1 MTSAVATPQTSTVP
15 TQAEVVE
22 VRRPRLL
29 RSLVALARPRQWVK
43 NVLVFAAP
51 GAAGVLDEPKHLAQ
65 ASVAFVAFCL
75 VASGTYFL
83 NDAHDVVADRAH
95 PKKRLRPIAAGNV
108 TIRLARTVG
117 ILLALAGVLSGLVL
131 GDWGLVAVL
140 GAYVAVSVGYS
151 HGLKEVA
158 VVDLVAVASGF
169 VLRAVAGAVATDV
182 PISDWFFIVASFGS
196 LFMVAG
202 KRHAEQLDL
211 GDDAGAIRSTL
222 GVYSQS
228 YLHYIRSVSS
238 GTVLVAYCLWAFEK
252 ADLAGG
258 GFPWFQLS
266 IVPFVVGI
274 LRYALLLDSG
284 AGSAPEDLV
293 LGDRALQVCGLVWVA
308 VFACGVYLL

>member
-1 MTSAVATPQTSTVP
+1 MAGAVATPQTSPGLAVD
-15 TQAEVVE
+15 EVVE
-22 VRRPRLL
+22 IRRPGLA
-29 RSLVALARPRQWVK
+29 RSLVALARPRQWIK

-51 GAAGVLDEPKHLAQ
+51 GAAGVLNEPDRLLEAGLC
-65 ASVAFVAFCL
+65 FVMFCL
-75 VASGTYFL
+75 VASGTYFI

-95 PKKRLRPIAAGNV
+95 PKKRLRPIAAGDV
-108 TIRLARTVG
+108 PIGLARGIGAVLAVG
-117 ILLALAGVLSGLVL
+117 GVLLGLVL
-131 GDWGLVAVL
+131 SDLGLVAVAA
-140 GAYVAVSVGYS
+140 AYVALSVGYS

-169 VLRAVAGAVATDV
+169 VLRAVAGAAATDV

-211 GDDAGAIRSTL
+211 GAEARNVRSTL

-228 YLHYIRSVSS
+228 YLHYIRAVSS

-266 IVPFVVGI
+266 IGPFVVGI
-274 LRYALLLDSG
+274 LRYALLLDAG
-284 AGSAPEDLV
+284 AGSAPEEIV
-293 LGDRALQVCGLVWVA
+293 LADRALLVSGLVWVI
-308 VFACGVYLL
+308 VFGCGVYLL